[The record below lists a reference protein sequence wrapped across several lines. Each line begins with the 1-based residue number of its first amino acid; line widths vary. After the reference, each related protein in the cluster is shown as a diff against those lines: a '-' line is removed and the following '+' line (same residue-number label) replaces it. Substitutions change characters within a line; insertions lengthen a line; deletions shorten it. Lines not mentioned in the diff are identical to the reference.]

1 MRLPIGVQAY
11 VIQRE
16 RRNLTKSSL
25 RQSFMHR
32 YIIGAPPAL
41 AITGSVCARVIRPD
55 AYPKEGG
62 GFVRRDYE
70 LGFIL
75 NPEVNEEQTRA
86 ILERVEQVVANHD
99 GQIVRINQWGRRRLG
114 YPIQHNRDGFYVFI
128 DMILTPETVI
138 ELDRTLK
145 VSEDVLRYMIK
156 RRDPKTVQKE
166 REARAAA
173 AAAPATQSAE
183 AQDEIVS
190 PVHEE
195 VVGEETEAPVAQS
208 AEDMEDVP
216 PAIEDEDIEDV
227 PPAIDEEDSEAE
239 SV

>member
-1 MRLPIGVQAY
+1 V
-11 VIQRE
+11 
-16 RRNLTKSSL
+16 T
-25 RQSFMHR
+25 
-32 YIIGAPPAL
+32 
-41 AITGSVCARVIRPD
+41 
-55 AYPKEGG
+55 
-62 GFVRRDYE
+62 RDYE

-75 NPEVNEEQTRA
+75 QPEVSEEQTRA
-86 ILERVEQVVANHD
+86 VLDRVEQVVANHS
-99 GQIVRINQWGRRRLG
+99 GQIVRVNQWGRRRLA

-173 AAAPATQSAE
+173 PATQSAE
-183 AQDEIVS
+183 AQDEIAS
-190 PVHEE
+190 P
-195 VVGEETEAPVAQS
+195 VGEEAEVPVALS

-216 PAIEDEDIEDV
+216 PAIEDIEDV

-239 SV
+239 SI

>member
-1 MRLPIGVQAY
+1 V
-11 VIQRE
+11 
-16 RRNLTKSSL
+16 T
-25 RQSFMHR
+25 
-32 YIIGAPPAL
+32 
-41 AITGSVCARVIRPD
+41 
-55 AYPKEGG
+55 
-62 GFVRRDYE
+62 RDYE

-75 NPEVNEEQTRA
+75 QPEVNEEQTRA
-86 ILERVEQVVANHD
+86 VLDRVEQVVVNHS
-99 GQIVRINQWGRRRLG
+99 GQIVRVNQWGRRRLA

-183 AQDEIVS
+183 AQDEMAS
-190 PVHEE
+190 PVREE
-195 VVGEETEAPVAQS
+195 AEVPVALS
-208 AEDMEDVP
+208 AEDLEDVLPAIEDIEDAP
-216 PAIEDEDIEDV
+216 PAIEE
-227 PPAIDEEDSEAE
+227 EEDSEAE